1 MLTLQ
6 CEGTVKPYDDFDAEA
21 DAQALNKAMRG
32 LGTDEESITKI
43 LGRRACW
50 QRLEIVET
58 FKTLFGEVSVILS
71 SHRNH
76 VKHIAKLYTSFRI
89 YTLDVDK
96 RHK

>member
-1 MLTLQ
+1 MLPSQ

-50 QRLEIVET
+50 QRMEIVET

-71 SHRNH
+71 SHDNH
-76 VKHIAKLYTSFRI
+76 VKTHSNILYIIPHLHPRRGQNHI
-89 YTLDVDK
+89 
-96 RHK
+96 